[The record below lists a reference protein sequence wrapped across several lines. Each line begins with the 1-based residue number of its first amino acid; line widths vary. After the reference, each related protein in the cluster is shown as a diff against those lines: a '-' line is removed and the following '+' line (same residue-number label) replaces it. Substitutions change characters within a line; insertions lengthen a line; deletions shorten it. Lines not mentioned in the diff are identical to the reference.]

1 MASRKLEDLAP
12 NFRAL
17 VVTWLA
23 DCHAEGIDVLVYC
36 TYRSPHEQAD
46 LYKIGRT
53 VKGAGVSAARPMGRK
68 VTNAKPGQSAHQYG
82 LALDFVPTLG
92 GKPLWSDTKRY
103 DRAIKLAERRGME
116 SLRPYE
122 LAHLQ
127 IAGFDWREHTRT
139 SA

>member
-17 VVTWLA
+17 VVEWLA
-23 DCHAEGIDVLVYC
+23 DCAAEHLDVLIYC
-36 TYRSPHEQAD
+36 THRPGWEQAE

-53 VKGAGVSAARPMGRK
+53 KKGQGVTTSRPMGRT
-68 VTNAKPGQSAHQYG
+68 VTNAKAGQSAHQYG

-92 GKPLWSDTKRY
+92 GKLLWSDAKRY

-127 IAGFDWREHTRT
+127 IAGFDWREYMRA